1 MTNTQAR
8 LVVAG
13 RISPG
18 RTIFNV
24 AEGFGDNDEW
34 HELISTVAEATP
46 AEVGI
51 ARAYRLGTEDAQR
64 DIYFPPRPCSNAE
77 FEAYLTGWQA
87 GHETTQDT
95 QEYMDD
101 RDDREYHARGQW

>member
-1 MTNTQAR
+1 MHTTTPR

-18 RTIFNV
+18 RAILNV
-24 AEGFGDNDEW
+24 APDFDTDDAW
-34 HELISTVAEATP
+34 RELISTVAEATP
-46 AEVGI
+46 VEAGTE
-51 ARAYRLGTEDAQR
+51 RAYRLGTEDAQR